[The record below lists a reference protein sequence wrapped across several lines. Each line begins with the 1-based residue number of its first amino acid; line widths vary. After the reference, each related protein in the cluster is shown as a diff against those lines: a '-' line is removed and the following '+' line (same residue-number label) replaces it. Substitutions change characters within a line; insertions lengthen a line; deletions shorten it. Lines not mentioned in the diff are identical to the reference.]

1 MTKQKKTRR
10 KTYNPTR
17 AAAARS
23 NNPWLK
29 NRVLV
34 VPTFRIN
41 QMKTMDQSSLL
52 RLNFGTA
59 TPADFLQLKETYA
72 VAWVLTNLEEFN
84 DKKETIA
91 LGMGM
96 MNRWR
101 EESSRPTE
109 DEFPQFAETYDA
121 VYDLFAHVPIEAL
134 HEVYQQIVREDDL
147 RLSESFVL
155 GDPKLRDSKELLRLF
170 SEEDIY
176 MRNRAREKAVNEKN
190 PYLSDKE

>member
-10 KTYNPTR
+10 KSYNPAR

-23 NNPWLK
+23 SNPWLK

-41 QMKTMDQSSLL
+41 QMKSMDQSSLL

-59 TPADFLQLKETYA
+59 TPADYLQLKETYA
-72 VAWVLTNLEEFN
+72 VAWVLTDLEEFK
-84 DKKETIA
+84 DKKAIIA
-91 LGMGM
+91 SGMGF

-101 EESSRPTE
+101 EESRRPAE

-121 VYDLFAHVPIEAL
+121 VYDLFAHVPLEAL
-134 HEVYQQIVREDDL
+134 HDVYQKVVREDNL

-176 MRNRAREKAVNEKN
+176 MRNQAREKAVNEKK
-190 PYLSDKE
+190 PYLSD